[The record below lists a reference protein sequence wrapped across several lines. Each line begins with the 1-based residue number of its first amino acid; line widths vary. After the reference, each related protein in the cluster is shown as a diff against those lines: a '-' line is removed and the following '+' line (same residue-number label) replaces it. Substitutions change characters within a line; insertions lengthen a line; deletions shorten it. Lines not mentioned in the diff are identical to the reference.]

1 MILHFTLGDVA
12 VAPTKV
18 GITTFKNDKNIV
30 TKFISL
36 RDIKQKL
43 RLNAKFLE
51 KMKLTNIDLIVNSF
65 RPAAFGAVD
74 GPKWTATRI
83 RFNEANFD
91 DNSDPNLKLKWVN
104 NSRNF
109 TPMLI
114 GTKTQESEEVIV
126 YVTIPVS
133 FKILGYYSPYSM
145 LSTYFVKDANMSMT
159 GCVIVTTI
167 KQLEENGLVFSMNYF
182 DRTDNTIKTVTI
194 KNVLSEDFS
203 GSVVMSNVTS
213 NKITDLEEK
222 NEKFKTS
229 MRFKVRSVDGT
240 MLTTA
245 YVTTA
250 DKHAELESTLN
261 KKIAEKKCPPDPT
274 IFVVEDMETVDD
286 VLDFA
291 ASGKYKAITLYEIS
305 IPREKFKERKFYNVF
320 KYNSETDSVVALI

>member
-1 MILHFTLGDVA
+1 MILHFTLGDVS
-12 VAPTKV
+12 VDPTKV

-51 KMKLTNIDLIVNSF
+51 KRKLTNSDLIVNSF
-65 RPAAFGAVD
+65 RAMD

-91 DNSDPNLKLKWVN
+91 DNNDPNLKLKWVN

-114 GTKTQESEEVIV
+114 GTKTQENEEVII

-145 LSTYFVKDANMSMT
+145 LSTYFVKDTDMSMA
-159 GCVIVTTI
+159 GCVIVTTR
-167 KQLEENGLVFSMNYF
+167 KQLEENELVFSMNYF
-182 DRTDNTIKTVTI
+182 DRTDNTIKTATI
-194 KNVLSEDFS
+194 KNVLSEDFA

-213 NKITDLEEK
+213 NKITELEEK

-261 KKIAEKKCPPDPT
+261 KKITEKKCPPDPT

-291 ASGKYKAITLYEIS
+291 ASGKYKAITLYEIN

-320 KYNSETDSVVALI
+320 KYNNATDSVVALI

>member
-1 MILHFTLGDVA
+1 
-12 VAPTKV
+12 
-18 GITTFKNDKNIV
+18 
-30 TKFISL
+30 
-36 RDIKQKL
+36 
-43 RLNAKFLE
+43 
-51 KMKLTNIDLIVNSF
+51 
-65 RPAAFGAVD
+65 
-74 GPKWTATRI
+74 
-83 RFNEANFD
+83 
-91 DNSDPNLKLKWVN
+91 
-104 NSRNF
+104 
-109 TPMLI
+109 MLI

-159 GCVIVTTI
+159 GCVIVTTR

-182 DRTDNTIKTVTI
+182 DRTDNTIKTATI
-194 KNVLSEDFS
+194 KDVLSEDFS

-222 NEKFKTS
+222 NAKFKTS

>member
-1 MILHFTLGDVA
+1 MILHFTLGDVS
-12 VAPTKV
+12 VDPTKV

-51 KMKLTNIDLIVNSF
+51 KRKLTNSDLIVHPFRAVHGSNSL
-65 RPAAFGAVD
+65 
-74 GPKWTATRI
+74 WTATRI

-91 DNSDPNLKLKWVN
+91 DNNDPNLKLKWVN

-114 GTKTQESEEVIV
+114 GTKTQESEEVII

-145 LSTYFVKDANMSMT
+145 LSTYFVKDTNMSMA
-159 GCVIVTTI
+159 GCVIVTTR
-167 KQLEENGLVFSMNYF
+167 KQLEENELVFSMNYF
-182 DRTDNTIKTVTI
+182 DRTDNTIKTATI
-194 KNVLSEDFS
+194 KNVLSEDFA

-250 DKHAELESTLN
+250 DKHAELESALN

-291 ASGKYKAITLYEIS
+291 ASGKYKAITLYEIN
-305 IPREKFKERKFYNVF
+305 IPREKFKERKIYNVF
-320 KYNSETDSVVALI
+320 KYNSDTDSVVALI

>member
-1 MILHFTLGDVA
+1 MILHFTLGNVA
-12 VAPTKV
+12 VDPTKV

-30 TKFISL
+30 TKFISFK
-36 RDIKQKL
+36 DIKQKL

-51 KMKLTNIDLIVNSF
+51 KRKLTNNDLIVNPF
-65 RPAAFGAVD
+65 RSMD

-91 DNSDPNLKLKWVN
+91 DNNDPNLKLKWVN

-159 GCVIVTTI
+159 GCVIVTTK

-182 DRTDNTIKTVTI
+182 DRTDNTIKTATI

-291 ASGKYKAITLYEIS
+291 ASGKYKAITLYDIS

>member
-1 MILHFTLGDVA
+1 MILHFTLGDVS
-12 VAPTKV
+12 VDPTKV

-51 KMKLTNIDLIVNSF
+51 KRKLTNSDLIIHPFRAVHGSNSL
-65 RPAAFGAVD
+65 
-74 GPKWTATRI
+74 WTATRI

-91 DNSDPNLKLKWVN
+91 DNNDPNLKLKWVN

-114 GTKTQESEEVIV
+114 GTKTQESEEVII

-145 LSTYFVKDANMSMT
+145 LSTYFVKDTNMSMA
-159 GCVIVTTI
+159 GCVIVTTR
-167 KQLEENGLVFSMNYF
+167 KQLEENELVFSMNYF
-182 DRTDNTIKTVTI
+182 DRTDNTIKTATI
-194 KNVLSEDFS
+194 KNVLSEDFA

-245 YVTTA
+245 YVTTS
-250 DKHAELESTLN
+250 DKHAELESALN

-291 ASGKYKAITLYEIS
+291 ASGKYKAITLYEIN
-305 IPREKFKERKFYNVF
+305 IPREKFKERKIYNVF
-320 KYNSETDSVVALI
+320 KYNSDTDSVVALI